1 MTEKLILKIE
11 KNHIGRYGWEDNSTD
26 NCILN
31 IGDDLG
37 FQKVTTHGQVIRRLE
52 RLCRDGFIKKKD
64 IEKYKITIGQFD
76 NNMATKIHLNRI
88 VKLAK
93 SLDMQVNIYELD
105 ESGKRHINPE
115 VVIN

>member
-1 MTEKLILKIE
+1 MTEKLILRIE
-11 KNHIGRYGWEDNSTD
+11 KNHINRYGWEDDSTD

-52 RLCRDGFIKKKD
+52 RLCRNGFIKKRD
-64 IEKYKITIGQFD
+64 IEKYRKAIGQFD
-76 NNMATKIHLNRI
+76 NSMGTKIHLNRI

-93 SLDMQVNIYELD
+93 CLDIQVNIYELD
-105 ESGKRHINPE
+105 ESGKRHVNPE
-115 VVIN
+115 IIIK